1 MLYTFFAKRDHKA
14 YTVEMN
20 GTVHSAKKS
29 TQPAA
34 KKFATSKV
42 ASKANSKSVT
52 DGTSRKDLSG
62 VTSRTNDPVRTMA
75 EILTVATQE
84 FAQKGLAG
92 ARIDE
97 IAERTRTSKRMIYYY
112 FQSKEG
118 LYVAVLEEAYRRV
131 RAIESD
137 LHLDDLQPEAALRR
151 LVEFTFDHH
160 AGNEDYIRIVMSEN
174 INRAQFL
181 AKSKSIQ
188 GMNVPALKAIRDLYE
203 RGVTAGIFRAGL
215 QPIDIHATI
224 SALSFFNVSNRFT
237 FGTIFKLDM
246 TSKAVAAKR
255 REQVIETVVRF
266 VRM

>member
-1 MLYTFFAKRDHKA
+1 
-14 YTVEMN
+14 MN

-29 TQPAA
+29 APPAPKKPAA
-34 KKFATSKV
+34 KKSAPTP
-42 ASKANSKSVT
+42 
-52 DGTSRKDLSG
+52 
-62 VTSRTNDPVRTMA
+62 SRTNDPVRTMA
-75 EILTVATQE
+75 EILAVATQE

-131 RAIESD
+131 REIEAK
-137 LHLDDLQPEAALRR
+137 LNLDDLAPEAALRR

-160 AGNEDYIRIVMSEN
+160 AGNEDYIRLVMNEN

-181 AKSKSIQ
+181 SQSKSIQ
-188 GMNVPALKAIRDLYE
+188 GMNVPALQAITQLYE
-203 RGVTAGIFRAGL
+203 RGVASDIFREGL
-215 QPIDIHATI
+215 TAIDIHATI
-224 SALSFFNVSNRFT
+224 SALSFFNVSNRHT
-237 FGTIFKLDM
+237 FGTIFKIDM
-246 TSKAVAAKR
+246 TAKAVAAKR

-266 VRM
+266 VKKY